1 MTTFQQKIHYVLAA
15 IGLCI
20 TVNLTFAATPEK
32 PASAPAAFNIESVPM
47 SSIAL
52 PPFPYLSYPAGMTEV
67 DDKTPALF
75 SNPNSTGYSSS
86 DEKFDQAYVI
96 AGANL
101 RQVEGRITF
110 RTVLNEKAGLSALG
124 LLRNYTKVIKAMG
137 GVKVNTILPTQKWL
151 EEKNLIDNEKM
162 LERAHLP
169 RRGWEEHDV
178 YLIRNTQGNV
188 WIALSQN
195 GGFTEFLVIKEQEME
210 QTVAMLTADNMANAL
225 KQDGHVPL
233 YLSFDTNR
241 DVIRQ
246 ESLAAVNEIVKLL
259 RAQPTLGLQIEGHT
273 DNIGEKNHN
282 QSLSLARAQSVMR
295 ALTGQKIDSSRLS
308 AVGLGASKPI
318 NNNASE
324 EGRAKNR
331 RVELVRR

>member
-1 MTTFQQKIHYVLAA
+1 MTTFQQKIHYVLAT

-20 TVNLTFAATPEK
+20 AANLTFAATPAK

-47 SSIAL
+47 SNIPL
-52 PPFPYLSYPAGMTEV
+52 PPFPYLSHPVGMQFNG
-67 DDKTPALF
+67 KPALF
-75 SNPNSTGYSSS
+75 SNTHDTGYASS
-86 DEKFDQAYVI
+86 DENFDQAYVI

-110 RTVLNEKAGLSALG
+110 RTVRNEKTGLSALG

-137 GVKVNTILPTQKWL
+137 GVKVNTILPTYKWL
-151 EEKNLIDNEKM
+151 VEKNIVDNDKM
-162 LERAHLP
+162 LKRAHLP
-169 RRGWEEHDV
+169 LDGWEEHDV
-178 YLIRNTQGNV
+178 YLIRTTQGNV
-188 WIALSQN
+188 WITLSQRDEY
-195 GGFTEFLVIKEQEME
+195 TEFLVIKEQEME

-259 RAQPTLGLQIEGHT
+259 RAQPTLRLQIEGHT
-273 DNIGEKNHN
+273 DNIGDKNHN

-308 AVGLGASKPI
+308 AVGLGASKPVKD
-318 NNNASE
+318 NTSE